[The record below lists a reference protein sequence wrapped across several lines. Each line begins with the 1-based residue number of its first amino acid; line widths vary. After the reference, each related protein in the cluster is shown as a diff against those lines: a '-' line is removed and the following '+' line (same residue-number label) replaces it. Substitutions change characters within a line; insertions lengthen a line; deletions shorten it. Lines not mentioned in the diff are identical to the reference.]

1 MLQSMDFRV
10 LWPQPGTVEI
20 EQYLAGLELSQRA
33 SAERPFTVANFVSSI
48 DGRASVDG
56 RSDPLGDPGD
66 KALFHGLRREVDAI
80 LVGTGTL
87 RAERYGRIIRD
98 PAVRDRRRERGLR
111 PEPLTCV
118 VTRSGSVPL
127 DIPLF
132 AEPEAQILIFSGA
145 ELDTSGVQ
153 ANVTVVTVPPQELS
167 FAAVLTRLRTEHDVL
182 ALLCEGGPYVFGALL
197 TESLIDQ
204 LFLTFSPQ
212 IVGGGNAPTI
222 ASGPG
227 LPEPAQMALE
237 GLLERDQT
245 LFLRYT
251 RSS

>member
-1 MLQSMDFRV
+1 MLQSMNFRV
-10 LWPQPGTVEI
+10 LWPDPGTVEI
-20 EQYLAGLELSQRA
+20 ERYLAGLELSERA

-48 DGRASVDG
+48 DGRASVNG
-56 RSDPLGDPGD
+56 QSGGLGDPGD
-66 KALFHGLRREVDAI
+66 KALFHGLRREVDAV

-98 PAVRDRRRERGLR
+98 PAVRDRRRERGLT

-118 VTRSGSVPL
+118 VSRSGSVPL

-132 AEPEAQILIFSGA
+132 AEPDARILIFSGD

-153 ANVTVVTVPPQELS
+153 ADVTVVTEPPQELS
-167 FAAVLTRLRTEHDVL
+167 FASVLPRLRTEHRVRT
-182 ALLCEGGPYVFGALL
+182 LLCEGGPYVFGALL
-197 TESLIDQ
+197 TESLVDQ
-204 LFLTFSPQ
+204 LFLTFSPR

-222 ASGPG
+222 ASGPA

-237 GLLERDQT
+237 GVLERDQT

-251 RSS
+251 RTS